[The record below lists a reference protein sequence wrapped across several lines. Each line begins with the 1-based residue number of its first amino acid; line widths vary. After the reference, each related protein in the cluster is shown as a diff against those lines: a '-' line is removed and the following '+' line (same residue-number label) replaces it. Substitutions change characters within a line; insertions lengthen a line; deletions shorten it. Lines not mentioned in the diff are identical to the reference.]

1 MKYKELAQLHLAQCE
16 TFLNK
21 SKNNS
26 YSDNHKQVYQ
36 DTLFKLFNAIKPNSE
51 NLDGRA
57 IKNFQRQL
65 SFITRSLEFL
75 LDSTLNSIPFEVVSC
90 LDIVMKEWIKNEE
103 FIIVTSLD
111 NDMDEYCFDPTLA
124 TDDSIYQLIL
134 AETGVEFPRRL
145 VQISMPL
152 VLARD
157 YFSSVTLYHE
167 LGHFIDEYYL
177 ISSDLSEAIIDYSA
191 FQKQEIELYFPY
203 TVKQDGPGR
212 KDSLQKLKN
221 HLGEYFCDLF
231 AAQYVGNT
239 SVYYLAYQEISSS
252 KVTDY
257 THPSSENRNHLVED
271 FLEGKPNPL
280 LKLIK
285 KFIKEYTKNDLAKR
299 FEKISGDDFYK
310 FIPLDVQNEQQLHG
324 VFPYAWDIWL
334 KGTANFLNVADLKM
348 PLLPESIYKLLN
360 NLMEKSI
367 GNYFIQKDWQKT
379 EIK

>member
-1 MKYKELAQLHLAQCE
+1 LHLAQCE